1 MNKNAM
7 DIRVSKIAEN
17 EPELVT
23 IFCHRIDD
31 RVQDI
36 VDFVKSRQGQVS
48 GCFDGNEYEVPV
60 SEVYYIESVDNRCF
74 LYCEDRVYEAK
85 QRLYELEKMLAA
97 KRFLRVSKS
106 VLLNLMKVESI
117 KPAMNGRFLA
127 LLKNREQI
135 IISRKYVPALKETL
149 REGR

>member
-7 DIRVSKIAEN
+7 DVKVSKIAEN

-23 IFCHRIDD
+23 IFCHRIDH

-36 VDFVKSRQGQVS
+36 VDFVKSRQGQVA
-48 GCFDGNEYEVPV
+48 GCLDGNEYEIPI
-60 SEVYYIESVDNRCF
+60 SKVYYIESVDNRCF
-74 LYCEDRVYEAK
+74 LYCEDRVYETK
-85 QRLYELEKMLAA
+85 QRLYELEQFLTA

-127 LLKNREQI
+127 LLKNGEKI
-135 IISRKYVPALKETL
+135 IISRKYVPVLKETL
-149 REGR
+149 REGK

>member
-1 MNKNAM
+1 M
-7 DIRVSKIAEN
+7 DVKISKIGSDK
-17 EPELVT
+17 PELVT

-36 VDFVKSRQGQVS
+36 VDFVKSREGQIL
-48 GCFDGNEYEVPV
+48 GILDGNEYEVPV
-60 SEVYYIESVDNRCF
+60 SEIYYIESVDSRCF
-74 LYCEDRVYEAK
+74 LYCEGRVYEAK
-85 QRLYELEKMLAA
+85 QKLYELEQALAA

-106 VLLNLMKVESI
+106 VLLNLMKVDAL

-135 IISRKYVPALKETL
+135 IISRKYVPALRETL